1 MMLKSNVKPK
11 LGGEVYTVR
20 CMIQE
25 QVMFWYILELHGIN
39 QPRNEWGYL

>member
-25 QVMFWYILELHGIN
+25 TSDVLVYFRITWYKSTE
-39 QPRNEWGYL
+39 E